1 MVTPLF
7 CVKHLWRTNLKT
19 TPLFQPSYAVVEQ
32 FVCRCFCPRTQNKKK
47 AVTKRQP
54 SCHYLP
60 TTLNI
65 DREDPLLQF

>member
-1 MVTPLF
+1 MQLFVRFLF
-7 CVKHLWRTNLKT
+7 CIRKGL
-19 TPLFQPSYAVVEQ
+19 Q
-32 FVCRCFCPRTQNKKK
+32 KKK
-47 AVTKRQP
+47 AGAKRQP